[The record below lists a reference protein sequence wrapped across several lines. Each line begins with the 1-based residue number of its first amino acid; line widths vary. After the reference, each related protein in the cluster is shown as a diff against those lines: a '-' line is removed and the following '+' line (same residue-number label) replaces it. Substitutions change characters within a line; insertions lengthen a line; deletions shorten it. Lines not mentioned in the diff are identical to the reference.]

1 MGVRR
6 AAVATV
12 AVVAMGSLVSWA
24 PPATAAS
31 SNGTNTVEAITT
43 TGSPTSQLFAL
54 QVTSQRGQDNAQNTA
69 WAYTHDCT
77 GCRSVAVA
85 FQVDFEVGP
94 ISQATPQNLGLAE
107 NYQCNSCVSYAY
119 AYQDVVQ
126 VARPMTLNA
135 PEQAQLNDIANR
147 AQQLATSGQTP
158 AQMDPV
164 FKQLAAELQTDVAN
178 DVRLLNSNQA
188 GTSWKGA
195 QLPGFLLSGFNF
207 AGADLSSANLQRA
220 QLRGTNLSN
229 ANLSNANLSGANLS
243 GANLSGANLSGANL
257 SGANLSGANLSGAN
271 TRGATFG

>member
-6 AAVATV
+6 TAAS
-12 AVVAMGSLVSWA
+12 VVAMGTLAVWA
-24 PPATAAS
+24 APAMAAGS
-31 SNGTNTVEAITT
+31 TTNGTNTVDAITT

-69 WAYTHDCT
+69 WAYAHDCT

-94 ISQATPQNLGLAE
+94 MSQSTPQNLGLAE
-107 NYQCNSCVSYAY
+107 NYQCTGCVSYAY
-119 AYQDVVQ
+119 AYQDVVP
-126 VARPMTLNA
+126 VAHPITLNA
-135 PEQAQLNDIANR
+135 PEQAQLNDIASR
-147 AQQLATSGQTP
+147 AQQLASSGQTP

-207 AGADLSSANLQRA
+207 ASADLSNANLEQA
-220 QLRGTNLSN
+220 QLRGTNLSG
-229 ANLSNANLSGANLS
+229 ANLSGAHLSGANLS
-243 GANLSGANLSGANL
+243 GANLSGANLTGANL
-257 SGANLSGANLSGAN
+257 SGANLSGANE
-271 TRGATFG
+271 RGATFG